1 MKRFFWI
8 FSLAFGLVLL
18 LILVHFINRERM
30 GNMFDL
36 AYDPAM
42 DRVYAVAGES
52 GLYTFEFDGDRL
64 KRLSRYYDEGFYRNL
79 EIQGGRAYI
88 ADSERGLLI
97 LDISNDR
104 PQFVF
109 AEDALQGTGLHLSG
123 GLLYLAAGNDGLIIY
138 SLADPDAPQEIG
150 RFRNLDDARDVT
162 VDGYLAYVVDEARG
176 LEILDVSSP
185 TQPSRLGFISWDPVS
200 AQAEVVRAEAG
211 FVYIAAG
218 QYGLKIIDARNASTP
233 VIAAEYKPGPDS
245 YAEGLAVR
253 DWILYLAI
261 GDEGEGSNNGL
272 HILDVRNP
280 YNPQLLALAT
290 YAEWTEGIIV
300 HGETAFLANPW
311 TGVRVYTI
319 SDPSEPRLIE
329 RFRYFP

>member
-1 MKRFFWI
+1 MKRFVWI
-8 FSLAFGLVLL
+8 FSLGAGLVLL
-18 LILVHFINRERM
+18 LILIHFINRGRM

-36 AYDPAM
+36 AYDPARN
-42 DRVYAVAGES
+42 RVYAVAGES

-64 KRLSRYYDEGFYRNL
+64 KRLSRYYDEGFYQNL

-97 LDISNDR
+97 LEISEDR
-104 PQFVF
+104 PRFIF
-109 AEDALQGTGLHLSG
+109 AENELQGTGLHLSG
-123 GLLYLAAGNDGLIIY
+123 GLLYLAAGNNGLIIY
-138 SLADPDAPQEIG
+138 SLADPDAPREIG
-150 RFRNLDDARDVT
+150 RYRNLDDARDVA

-185 TQPSRLGFISWDPVS
+185 TEPTRLGFISWDPVY

-211 FVYIAAG
+211 FVYVAAG
-218 QYGLKIIDARNASTP
+218 QYGLKIIDARNASNP
-233 VIAAEYKPGPDS
+233 VIAAEYKPGPES
-245 YAEGLAVR
+245 FAEGLAIR

-261 GDEGEGSNNGL
+261 GDEGDSRNNGL
-272 HILDVRNP
+272 QILDVRNP
-280 YNPQLLALAT
+280 YTPQLLASAS
-290 YAEWTEGIIV
+290 YPDSSAGVIV
-300 HGETAFLANPW
+300 HGETVFMANPW

-319 SDPSEPRLIE
+319 SDPSEPALID